1 MIAEEDFSNI
11 EQPKISIP
19 KTNVISLIIESMKE
33 SVPHFKSY
41 IASGYHKKKNLNEDE
56 LTQIYIEQAQI
67 LISKRGY
74 PFNINS
80 QYRDI
85 YNLSKGFSDF
95 YFYPNEQGVST
106 QSIFSV
112 ECKRLPAPETAREK
126 EYVYG
131 TNNNGGIERYKTE
144 KHGKGLNDCGL
155 LGFIEKD
162 NPKQWQ
168 SKINKWITDISLTDN
183 TWASDETL
191 SELESQVDY
200 CFLESIAHRKNNK
213 IKLVHLWINMLSHT
227 TYPVNFC

>member
-1 MIAEEDFSNI
+1 MIAEENFSNI

-33 SVPHFKSY
+33 SVHQFKTY
-41 IASGYHKKKNLNEDE
+41 IASGHHEKKKLNEDE

-67 LISKRGY
+67 LIRKQDY

-106 QSIFSV
+106 KSIFSV
-112 ECKRLPAPETAREK
+112 ESKRLPAPESARER

-131 TNNNGGIERYKTE
+131 TSNNGGIERYKTE

-162 NPKQWQ
+162 NPKYWLP
-168 SKINKWITDISLTDN
+168 KINKWITDLASTST
-183 TWASDETL
+183 TWATDEIL
-191 SELESQVDY
+191 SELESHTDY
-200 CFLESIAHRKNNK
+200 CSLKSVAHRGETSD
-213 IKLVHLWINMLSHT
+213 LELFHLWIDLK
-227 TYPVNFC
+227 